1 MAADRTA
8 RKQRKVRIPA
18 GLKKKKSGK
27 REAKP
32 GEIPCGVNSCND
44 FSDKHLGGRSLS
56 QDDAIDVWGEGGITV
71 RKSRVRICK
80 PCYRIW
86 KRENKDKEQ
95 HY

>member
-1 MAADRTA
+1 MTADRTS

-18 GLKKKKSGK
+18 NLRRKQGGK
-27 REAKP
+27 REVKP
-32 GEIPCGVNSCND
+32 GEIPCGVKGCED

-56 QDDAIDVWGEGGITV
+56 QDDAIDVWGEGGFSV

-80 PCYRIW
+80 SCYRSW
-86 KRENKDKEQ
+86 KKESKDQEQ

>member
-1 MAADRTA
+1 MTADRTA

-18 GLKKKKSGK
+18 NLGKKQGGK
-27 REAKP
+27 REVKP
-32 GEIPCGVNSCND
+32 GEVPCGVKGCDD

-56 QDDAIDVWGEGGITV
+56 QDDAIDVWGEGGFTV

-80 PCYRIW
+80 PCYRSW
-86 KRENKDKEQ
+86 KKESKDQEQ